1 MEDPARAELPG
12 RRRRGSVGGPS
23 HRLAEPT
30 HVREQMLDNL
40 AAAAALNRHLLD
52 VKGRPL
58 NRLLVAAAVET
69 VLVAAA
75 VIASLA

>member
-1 MEDPARAELPG
+1 
-12 RRRRGSVGGPS
+12 
-23 HRLAEPT
+23 
-30 HVREQMLDNL
+30 MLDNL